1 MQMSSNRLFNSQRF
15 NRLVMVVLVVWIA
28 SAALGIYLLTRFDTL
43 VHGQLYNFG
52 LKFDHAWA
60 DTYYLYAQLMYIAL
74 GVPIALSVF
83 SILIG
88 FKRET
93 GKAPAPAPKQELKPK
108 LTQPQPQPVVCEE
121 RKAKV
126 KEVNNGDNSMVISCP
141 SCKKV
146 FSRPLVMLNFE
157 DGKTRLVNVCP
168 YCNHVLG
175 NAENEQT
182 PKSDFQIADED
193 KKLTH

>member
-15 NRLVMVVLVVWIA
+15 NRLVILVLAVWIA

-43 VHGQLYNFG
+43 VHGELYNFG
-52 LKFDHAWA
+52 LEFDQAWA
-60 DTYYLYAQLMYIAL
+60 SSYYSYMHLMYIAL

-93 GKAPAPAPKQELKPK
+93 DKAPAPAPKQELKPK

-121 RKAKV
+121 RKTKV
-126 KEVNNGDNSMVISCP
+126 KEVNNGNNSMVISCP

-157 DGKTRLVNVCP
+157 SGKNRLVNVCP
-168 YCNHVLG
+168 YCSHVLG
-175 NAENEQT
+175 SAENEQK
-182 PKSDFQIADED
+182 PKSDFQIADMD
-193 KKLTH
+193 KKLTQ

>member
-1 MQMSSNRLFNSQRF
+1 MSANRLMSSPWF
-15 NRLVMVVLVVWIA
+15 NRIFLAIWVVSAVLVIF
-28 SAALGIYLLTRFDTL
+28 LLTRFDML

-52 LKFDHAWA
+52 LQFDHAWA
-60 DTYYLYAQLMYIAL
+60 DPYYFYTQLIYVGL
-74 GVPIALSVF
+74 GVPMTLSVFFIALSF
-83 SILIG
+83 TRKSD
-88 FKRET
+88 
-93 GKAPAPAPKQELKPK
+93 KAPEPAPKQELKP
-108 LTQPQPQPVVCEE
+108 QPQPRPVVCEE
-121 RKAKV
+121 RKAKI
-126 KEVNNGDNSMVISCP
+126 KEANNSMVISCP

-157 DGKTRLVNVCP
+157 GGKTRLVNVCP